1 MAVTKG
7 LVWGILPFLVSL
19 VISTGMGEKM
29 LS

>member
-7 LVWGILPFLVSL
+7 LVWGILPLLVSL

-29 LS
+29 FS